1 LGRKPPERRGT
12 RHNGSV
18 DESMSTMPTLRGHQ
32 ATRSGVGRRRAVMTL
47 VAWSAFVALLVM
59 VPPAPGGLAA
69 WQGFLLAVP
78 FMLATAWLGWVAA
91 IVIGPV
97 ALSLV
102 WLRASLTDALV
113 PTGVFLELAVAM

>member
-1 LGRKPPERRGT
+1 
-12 RHNGSV
+12 RHSGSL
-18 DESMSTMPTLRGHQ
+18 DESMRTMPTLRGHQ
-32 ATRSGVGRRRAVMTL
+32 ATRSGLGRRRVVMTL
-47 VAWSAFVALLVM
+47 ATWSAFVALLVL

-91 IVIGPV
+91 AVIAPV

-102 WLRASLTDALV
+102 WLRASLTDAAL
-113 PTGVFLELAVAM
+113 PTGVYLELAAAMALAAVAGD